1 MLRSHSLARV
11 LGVAALMVSA
21 LVPIAPRALAGNPG
35 PALSE
40 CAPTVSCARF
50 TISLGGSGSGFAE
63 SSDIT
68 TGVPDGHIDCHL
80 DNGVQTGACSY
91 LYSWPAGT
99 ATYKIHL
106 DAAPAMGNV
115 VCFTTGTCLA
125 EGYSTPLPF
134 TLTNGSPTTYAIS
147 FRKALRTLDV
157 QVVFEGGTPQSHV
170 VKATNILSIDCP
182 PTCSFSYDYGDQVEL
197 VASTTVNGFIF
208 VGGFGA
214 CSGIKSVCDLS
225 MTDNLSAGF
234 TYVPFTVVTPSPKVT
249 TAPKATPKATSG
261 SGASPASS
269 GASSNPVAS
278 SNPAS
283 VPASSPS
290 MSPLPPSMS
299 PPLPTGQ
306 GTASPTGSTGAD
318 PLVIGLLGVIAV
330 LLVVISIGLV
340 ISIRRRSA

>member
-1 MLRSHSLARV
+1 MSRSHPLARV
-11 LGVAALMVSA
+11 LAVAALVVAA
-21 LVPIAPRALAGNPG
+21 LVPIAPTALAGNPG
-35 PALSE
+35 PALSQ
-40 CAPTVSCARF
+40 CAPTLSCALF
-50 TISLGGSGSGFAE
+50 TISLGGPGSGFAE

-115 VCFTTGTCLA
+115 VCFTNGSCLD
-125 EGYSTPLPF
+125 EGHSTPLPF
-134 TLTNGSPTTYAIS
+134 TLTNGSPTTYAIN

-157 QVVFEGGTPQSHV
+157 QVVFEGGTAQSHV

-197 VASTTVNGFIF
+197 VASTTVNGYIF

-214 CSGIKSVCDLS
+214 CSGLESVCDLS
-225 MTDNLSAGF
+225 MTDNQTAGF

-249 TAPKATPKATSG
+249 AAPKATSG
-261 SGASPASS
+261 TGSSPASS
-269 GASSNPVAS
+269 GAGSSPV
-278 SNPAS
+278 AS
-283 VPASSPS
+283 VPASSPA
-290 MSPLPPSMS
+290 MSPEPSTS
-299 PPLPTGQ
+299 GPSPLPTGQ
-306 GTASPTGSTGAD
+306 GTASPTGSSGAD

-340 ISIRRRSA
+340 IATRRRSA